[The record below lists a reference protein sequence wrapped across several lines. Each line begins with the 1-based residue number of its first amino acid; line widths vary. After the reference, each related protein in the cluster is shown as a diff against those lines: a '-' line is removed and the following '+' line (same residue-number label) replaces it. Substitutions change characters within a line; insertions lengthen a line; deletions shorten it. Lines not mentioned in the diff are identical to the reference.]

1 MTTRHLP
8 SLELAVEYIE
18 NFICELQKSKV
29 VLQEQIKTEQ
39 RNFDY
44 SLNDVAFKVI
54 ELLDLIGLCRTNENL
69 DISSNAQIVIKKI
82 EKRLVDILLHL
93 QVEEIELQPDLLE
106 ADKIR
111 VIATQERLDGT
122 TAGSIIEICRKGYQR
137 SGRVIRPVDVITAC
151 NKTKS

>member
-1 MTTRHLP
+1 MTTRQLP
-8 SLELAVEYIE
+8 SLELAVEHVE

-29 VLQEQIKTEQ
+29 ILQEEIKAEQ

-44 SLNDVAFKVI
+44 SLNDVAFKII
-54 ELLDLIGLCRTNENL
+54 ELLDLIDLCRTNENL

-122 TAGSIIEICRKGYQR
+122 TEGSIIEICRKGYQR
-137 SGRVIRPVDVITAC
+137 AGRVIRPADVITAC
-151 NKTKS
+151 KTKS